1 MRSSKGYFASI
12 ILALALIA
20 FGTLLPAASARAAED
35 SPLPTALTIQP
46 LDPVTVGEDFTIV
59 AQLTS
64 STGDIPG
71 AVNNEALELFIDG
84 VRERRTRTNFAGVAS
99 FPIRRFLPVGQ
110 YTVTVVYAGS
120 RSLQP
125 ASATATLTIAPA
137 VLEIKT
143 VPALAGVTFSFNGQ
157 TLRSGADGVARVEVS
172 TPGIYPLEV
181 LPIER
186 DDMRAEFSR
195 WGDEIF
201 TTARE
206 VEIPEMKSLEVGFDV
221 SYQASFSF
229 VDLAGLPVDPKRI
242 TSITLKSSLGETRT
256 LTDPGP
262 EWFKAGRVVRRFH
275 GLEETPVQW
284 SVESVIIGGT
294 NVVNQ
299 FQQRF
304 YLQPGAQ
311 LQIELLLYAARFTAR
326 DALFGF
332 PLGEGIKLQ
341 YPDGSVEVIP
351 FGPDRQAFVTSLPRG
366 EYLVSVAGAPGLSPA
381 SPVALSKNQEAEL
394 LVISY
399 LDMAVAGVLV
409 ALLAVGLL
417 LVGRPHLLTWLRLP
431 VPSHGYRTAA
441 LAMTGATLVIVLTV
455 FALGS
460 GRAPAESTDTPL
472 PVQRQAGPPAKSTT
486 ETGAI
491 NEDEAPAPESSPAVP
506 TPESAVLPEEAIAE
520 VFRAFWE
527 RNGGL
532 STFGYPISEAVEQ
545 RDPRT
550 GQVITVQEFERARL
564 EHHPELS
571 GTPYEIQL
579 GLLGYED
586 AASRGLLDSEPF
598 QRREP
603 APEDN
608 EDCTYFWQTGHR
620 VCSHFRAYWRSR
632 GLEFG
637 DPDVSL
643 RESLGLFG
651 YPISEEFV
659 DPQTGMRVQYFERA
673 RLEYHPEHAG
683 TPHEVLPGQ
692 LERGSP

>member
-1 MRSSKGYFASI
+1 MRPLRGYLASVAVV
-12 ILALALIA
+12 LVLIA
-20 FGTLLPAASARAAED
+20 LGTLPTTPARAAEE

-46 LDPVTVGEDFTIV
+46 LDPVTVGESFTIV

-64 STGDIPG
+64 ATGDIPG
-71 AVNNEALELFIDG
+71 AVNNEALELLIDG
-84 VRERRTRTNFAGVAS
+84 VHERRTRTNFAGVAS
-99 FPIRRFLPVGQ
+99 FPVRRFLPVGQ
-110 YTVTVVYAGS
+110 YTVTVIYAGS

-125 ASATATLTIAPA
+125 ASAMATLTIAPA

-143 VPALAGVTFSFNGQ
+143 VPALVGVTFSFNGQ
-157 TLRSGADGVARVEVS
+157 MLRSGEDGVARIEIP

-181 LPIER
+181 LPVER
-186 DDMRAEFSR
+186 NDLRAEFSR

-201 TTARE
+201 TTTRE
-206 VEIPEMKSLEVGFDV
+206 VVIPEMKTLEVGFDV

-256 LTDPGP
+256 LTSPGP
-262 EWFKAGRVVRRFH
+262 EWFKAGRVVRRQN
-275 GLEETPVQW
+275 GLEEVPVQW

-304 YLQPGAQ
+304 FLQPND
-311 LQIELLLYAARFTAR
+311 LRQIELLLYTARFTAR

-332 PLGEGIKLQ
+332 SIGEGIKLQ

-381 SPVALSKNQEAEL
+381 SPIALSKNQEAEL

-409 ALLAVGLL
+409 ALLATGLL
-417 LVGRPHLLTWLRLP
+417 LVGRPHLLTWLKLP

-441 LAMTGATLVIVLTV
+441 LAVTGATLVLGLTV
-455 FALGS
+455 FTLGS
-460 GRAPAESTDTPL
+460 VREPSKSTATPL
-472 PVQRQAGPPAKSTT
+472 PGQSRAGPPPKSTAA
-486 ETGAI
+486 TGAL
-491 NEDEAPAPESSPAVP
+491 NEVEAVVP
-506 TPESAVLPEEAIAE
+506 RSAAATPVVLPDEAIADM
-520 VFRAFWE
+520 FRAFWE
-527 RNGGL
+527 QNGGL
-532 STFGYPISEAVEQ
+532 ATFGHPISEAVEW
-545 RDPRT
+545 RDPQT
-550 GQVITVQEFERARL
+550 GQVVTVQEFERARL

-586 AASRGLLDSEPF
+586 AAWRGFLDTEPF
-598 QRREP
+598 RPREP
-603 APEDN
+603 VPEER
-608 EDCTYFWQTGHR
+608 EDCTYFWQTGHW
-620 VCSHFRAYWRSR
+620 VCSYFRAYWRSR

-643 RESLGLFG
+643 RESLALFG

-659 DPQTGMRVQYFERA
+659 DPQTGIRVQYFERA

-683 TPHEVLPGQ
+683 TPHEVLPSR
-692 LERGSP
+692 LERGEP

>member
-1 MRSSKGYFASI
+1 MRLMRGCLASVVI
-12 ILALALIA
+12 ALVLVTLSTQTHAAPALA
-20 FGTLLPAASARAAED
+20 AEE

-46 LDPVTVGEDFTIV
+46 LEPVTVGEDFTIV

-64 STGDIPG
+64 ATGDILG

-84 VRERRTRTNFAGVAS
+84 ARERRTRTNFAGVAS
-99 FPIRRFLPVGQ
+99 FPIRRYLPVGQ
-110 YTVTVVYAGS
+110 YTITVVYAGS

-143 VPALAGVTFSFNGQ
+143 VPALPGVTFSFNGQ
-157 TLRSGADGVARVEVS
+157 TFRSGEDGVARLEIT

-181 LPIER
+181 LPVER
-186 DDMRAEFSR
+186 DDLRAEFSR
-195 WGDEIF
+195 WGDEVF

-206 VEIPEMKSLEVGFDV
+206 VEIPKMKTIEVGFDV

-229 VDLAGLPVDPKRI
+229 IDLAGLPVDPKRI

-256 LTDPGP
+256 LTSPGP
-262 EWFKAGRVVRRFH
+262 EWFKAGRVTRRQN
-275 GLEETPVQW
+275 GLEEVPVQW
-284 SVESVIIGGT
+284 SVEHVIMSGT

-304 YLQPGAQ
+304 FLQPNDQ
-311 LQIELLLYAARFTAR
+311 RQIELLLYTARFTAR

-332 PLGEGIKLQ
+332 PIGEGIKLQ
-341 YPDGSVEVIP
+341 YPDGSVEIIP
-351 FGPDRQAFVTSLPRG
+351 FGPNREAFVTSLPRG

-381 SPVALSKNQEAEL
+381 SPLALSRDQEAEL

-409 ALLAVGLL
+409 GLLAIGLL
-417 LVGRPHLLTWLRLP
+417 FVGRPHLLTWLKLP

-441 LAMTGATLVIVLTV
+441 LAVTGAALVLGLTV

-460 GRAPAESTDTPL
+460 GREPAQSADMPPTLRP
-472 PVQRQAGPPAKSTT
+472 QSGPPAKSTT

-491 NEDEAPAPESSPAVP
+491 NEDEAAAPELSPAVP
-506 TPESAVLPEEAIAE
+506 TPERAVLPEEAIAD

-527 RNGGL
+527 QNGGL
-532 STFGYPISEAVEQ
+532 MTFGHPFSKAVEQ
-545 RDPRT
+545 RDPQS
-550 GQVITVQEFERARL
+550 GQVLIVQEFERARL

-586 AASRGLLDSEPF
+586 AAYRGLLDTEPF
-598 QRREP
+598 QP
-603 APEDN
+603 QAPVPEDN
-608 EDCTYFWQTGHR
+608 EDCTYFWQTRHR

-637 DPDVSL
+637 DPGVSL
-643 RESLGLFG
+643 RESLALFG

>member
-1 MRSSKGYFASI
+1 MRPLRGHLASVAV
-12 ILALALIA
+12 ALVLIA
-20 FGTLLPAASARAAED
+20 LGTLPAAPALAAEE

-46 LDPVTVGEDFTIV
+46 LDPVTVGENFTIV

-71 AVNNEALELFIDG
+71 AVNNEALELYING

-99 FPIRRFLPVGQ
+99 FPIRRYLPVGQ

-125 ASATATLTIAPA
+125 ASASAILTIAPA

-157 TLRSGADGVARVEVS
+157 TLRSGEDGIARIEIS

-181 LPIER
+181 LPVER
-186 DDMRAEFSR
+186 DDIRAEFSR

-206 VEIPEMKSLEVGFDV
+206 VEIPEMKTLEVGFDV

-256 LTDPGP
+256 LTNPGP
-262 EWFKAGRVVRRFH
+262 EWFKAGRVVRRIN

-304 YLQPGAQ
+304 FLQPGAR

-332 PLGEGIKLQ
+332 PIGEGIELQ

-366 EYLVSVAGAPGLSPA
+366 EYLVSVTGAPGLSPA

-409 ALLAVGLL
+409 ALLAIGLL
-417 LVGRPHLLTWLRLP
+417 FVGRPHLLTWLRLP

-441 LAMTGATLVIVLTV
+441 LAMTGATLVLGLTV

-460 GRAPAESTDTPL
+460 GREPAQSADTPTSL
-472 PVQRQAGPPAKSTT
+472 QRQSSSPAKSTA
-486 ETGAI
+486 ETGAL
-491 NEDEAPAPESSPAVP
+491 NEAEALAPQSSPAVP
-506 TPESAVLPEEAIAE
+506 TPERAVLPEEAIAD

-532 STFGYPISEAVEQ
+532 ATFGHPISRALEQ
-545 RDPRT
+545 RDPQT
-550 GQVITVQEFERARL
+550 GQVVTVQEFERARL
-564 EHHPELS
+564 EYHPELS

-586 AASRGLLDSEPF
+586 AARRGFLDTEPF
-598 QRREP
+598 RPREP
-603 APEDN
+603 VPEER
-608 EDCTYFWQTGHR
+608 EDCTYFWQTGHW
-620 VCSHFRAYWRSR
+620 VCSYFRAYWRSR

-643 RESLGLFG
+643 RESLALFG

-659 DPQTGMRVQYFERA
+659 DPQTGIRVQYFERA

-683 TPHEVLPGQ
+683 TPHEVLPSQ
-692 LERGSP
+692 LERGEP